1 MMPLADTDAA
11 HDVTA
16 PSPAPQK
23 HPSGDDKASQSKAAK
38 KRRASK
44 DKKKLRKISMMSE
57 ASTKDDSSPE
67 IKPDATPTGR
77 FGDGLQSLDAVHV
90 PPADDPVEKVT
101 NCTSYGPPPVVT
113 PEMEPFEAFFRTTEA
128 TVGLGGT
135 CIDESTLIYVT
146 HIACGGHVVIGWVLS
161 GPHTRKLEAFSNLP
175 GDGLEMVNL
184 CPSPPSPLEP
194 AEYAKYRSLG
204 YLPVMIGSADTHE
217 WRETRLL
224 PCPHVGVAEVRM
236 KYGDALL
243 ESILNGAAA
252 KAVYQD

>member
-1 MMPLADTDAA
+1 MPLVSAM
-11 HDVTA
+11 TA
-16 PSPAPQK
+16 KGRSLT
-23 HPSGDDKASQSKAAK
+23 
-38 KRRASK
+38 KRRGRGRTVW
-44 DKKKLRKISMMSE
+44 RKVERKVSTLSA

-101 NCTSYGPPPVVT
+101 NCTSYDPPPVVS
-113 PEMEPFEAFFRTTEA
+113 PEMVPFEAFFRTTEA

-146 HIACGGHVVIGWVLS
+146 HLACGGHVVIGWVMS
-161 GPHTRKLEAFSNLP
+161 GPHTRKLEAFSSRP

-184 CPSPPSPLEP
+184 CPSPPGPVEP
-194 AEYAKYRSLG
+194 AEYAKYRSMG
-204 YLPVMIGSADTHE
+204 YLPVMIGSAITHE

-224 PCPHVGVAEVRM
+224 PCASTGIAAVRAG
-236 KYGDALL
+236 YGDGLMGA
-243 ESILNGAAA
+243 ILWGAAA
-252 KAVYQD
+252 KATYQE